1 MFYINYEE
9 FKVGDQILQ
18 GKMKAPSFIL
28 TMRNLKVNALSSVP
42 FIVEFYINYEEFK
55 DYLSYVIYSET
66 STFYINYEE
75 FKVLKPV
82 YHTPPHYKFYIN
94 YEEFKESN
102 QCLIVALVL

>member
-55 DYLSYVIYSET
+55 DYLHELLSLQIQRFILT
-66 STFYINYEE
+66 MRN
-75 FKVLKPV
+75 LKIAPLQL
-82 YHTPPHYKFYIN
+82 K
-94 YEEFKESN
+94 
-102 QCLIVALVL
+102 Q